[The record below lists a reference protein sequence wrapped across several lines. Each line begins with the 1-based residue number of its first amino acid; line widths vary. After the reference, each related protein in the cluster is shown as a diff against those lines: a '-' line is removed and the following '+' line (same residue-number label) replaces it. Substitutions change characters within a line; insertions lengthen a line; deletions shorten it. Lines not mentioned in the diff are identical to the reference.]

1 MKLRRIRNIFF
12 SLLALILILLASL
25 SALVETETGSRWLVK
40 RVASI
45 VDITLGKTTGNLR
58 TGLDVEFID
67 YAVGEHHYRA
77 EQVSFRW
84 RPAALLYSAVS
95 IQSLHAQNVL
105 IQIPPAAEN
114 NPAAPPFSQWPS
126 LALPVRIRL
135 EKINITNINFVQGD
149 TRLQWKKLSGSVGLG
164 TFHLRYKNLALHH
177 ADYTLHLSG
186 TTNLRFPYATES
198 RLQWQWQAQVQ
209 NTSDVAP
216 LTYMGVTVL
225 TGDLADLQLES
236 QISLPVVLGANAKLQ
251 LVDKKQQLQTTPPMT
266 LLLNWQQQTL
276 PAPWWIPSQAQ
287 PLTSGKLTASGTW
300 KQYSAQLEG
309 DIHLPDAPAL
319 AITAAVN
326 GDLEKIHVGN
336 LFVRELQAALVPDIN
351 NLLSANTSSSA
362 ATPLVQDEVITTNGL
377 QLSGDVRWLPQ
388 LEWQVSADAK
398 RLNLASLIDNWNS
411 DINLAFT
418 TRGSRTEGVWNA
430 ALENLQMSGEL
441 RGVNMQA
448 GGDLFFDG
456 KNIRSD
462 ALNLIVGANQLRV
475 NGSLGES
482 FNLDWNLSA
491 PLLQQ
496 IDESLTGSI
505 VSKGELRGDWK
516 KPRVKMQANA
526 EKFSWKSYGVD
537 LLNLSLA
544 PKIAA
549 PTAAPDIVATEK
561 KSPKKSTPKT
571 GAPVEPVTESQLT
584 SLETMSL
591 SGVVDELLHEN
602 YALTLNAKQ
611 LRIAQ
616 NRFSTIKIDGAGSI
630 NQHLL
635 TAVVKSTT
643 YGHLDFNLAGTFNG
657 AEWQGELTQLATKIK
672 RVPRWWL
679 TSSKPIR
686 VSASTVQLGA
696 QCFTTRSNLTAVVE
710 NAYLLEREQL
720 IGEWLPNQSPIKSPY
735 GWLDQRQGLPS
746 SGIKKYS
753 LPQLCI
759 DGEWA
764 STTGAKFNLLV
775 DSVPLR
781 QFLALFKVEVYFAGV
796 MDGSLHVASKDFSL
810 MNTQLSSNISTRNAE
825 LRYQYSGGTTEL
837 YAWRDFS
844 VRATMEKAQ
853 LNANA
858 SMEWVSYGT
867 LEASTQLDLAQKNIV
882 NGKLLAQ
889 FSDLAPL
896 ETLLPFAN
904 NVKGDF
910 RADLS
915 MGGSFAKPYLLG
927 DVSVRNG
934 TVNLPRLGLDIT
946 NLEMQ
951 INSTQAGNINVVSQL
966 QSGEGR
972 LSLVGDLNQFG
983 TPEWDIQAFVNG
995 TDFEVINLPQL
1006 KATLS
1011 PDIKLTATREAV
1023 RVSGD
1028 AVIPWAR
1035 ANIKRLP
1042 ESATQVSKD
1051 AVIVNE
1057 RFELDEAA
1065 APIEFFTNLKLSLGD
1080 DVRFKGFGLNSQLSG
1095 KVSLLKDAQRQFF
1108 TSGYVSVVDGS
1119 YKAYGQTL
1127 TIDRGRL
1134 VFQGP
1139 YENPGLDIRASR
1151 IIKGTEEIKVGL
1163 EIGGTLQRPIANVY
1177 SIPARSESQAM
1188 MMLLT
1193 GKPASDVTKADASVL
1208 LGAMGG
1214 LGMDSD
1220 GSITSEITQLFR
1232 LDELEL
1238 NSDDGIDQSQ
1248 LFIGKYLTP
1257 KLLVRYVV
1265 GIFDR
1270 AFSLGMEYQLTKHL
1284 RLEAESGESQSVD
1297 IVYKIE
1303 R

>member
-1 MKLRRIRNIFF
+1 MMLRRIRNIFF

-25 SALVETETGSRWLVK
+25 SALVETETGSRWFVK
-40 RVASI
+40 RVASL

-84 RPAALLYSAVS
+84 RPVALLYSAVS

-105 IQIPPAAEN
+105 IQIPAAAEK

-149 TRLQWKKLSGSVGLG
+149 TRLAWKKLSGSIGVG

-177 ADYTLHLSG
+177 ADYTLHLGG
-186 TTNLRFPYATES
+186 TTNLRFPYATEA
-198 RLQWQWQAQVQ
+198 RLQWQWQPQVQ
-209 NTSDVAP
+209 NASDAAP
-216 LTYMGVTVL
+216 LAYMGVTEL
-225 TGDLADLQLES
+225 TGDLAELQLDS
-236 QISLPVVLGANAKLQ
+236 QLSLPVVLGANARLQ

-276 PAPWWIPSQAQ
+276 PASWWIPSQAQ

-300 KQYSAQLEG
+300 KQYSAELEG

-319 AITAAVN
+319 AITAAAK
-326 GDLEKIHVGN
+326 GDLEKIQIGN
-336 LFVRELQAALVPDIN
+336 LFIRELQAALVPDAN
-351 NLLSANTSSSA
+351 DLLSANSSSA
-362 ATPLVQDEVITTNGL
+362 AATTPLTQDEVIATNGL

-388 LEWQVSADAK
+388 LEWQVNADAK

-411 DINLAFT
+411 NIDIAFT
-418 TRGSRTEGVWNA
+418 TRGSRIDGVWNA
-430 ALENLQMSGEL
+430 ALQDLQMSGEL

-448 GGDLFFDG
+448 GGDLLFDG
-456 KNIRSD
+456 KNIHSD
-462 ALNLIVGANQLRV
+462 ALNLIVGSNQLRV
-475 NGSLGES
+475 NGELGES
-482 FNLDWNLSA
+482 FNLDWNLNA

-496 IDESLTGSI
+496 IDESLAGSI

-516 KPRVKMQANA
+516 KPRVQMQAKA
-526 EKFSWKSYGVD
+526 EKFSWMNYGVD
-537 LLNLSLA
+537 QLDISLA
-544 PKIAA
+544 PNIVVAAVAA
-549 PTAAPDIVATEK
+549 PEK
-561 KSPKKSTPKT
+561 KSTKKSTKKV
-571 GAPVEPVTESQLT
+571 VEPAEPVHEPQSPP
-584 SLETMSL
+584 LEKNALGTI
-591 SGVVDELLHEN
+591 VDELLNEN
-602 YALTLNAKQ
+602 YALTFSAKQ
-611 LRIAQ
+611 LRVAK
-616 NRFSTIKIDGAGSI
+616 NRFSTIKIDGTGSI
-630 NQHLL
+630 NKHQLS
-635 TAVVKSTT
+635 AVVKNTT
-643 YGHLDFNLAGTFNG
+643 YGHLDFNLTGSFDG
-657 AEWQGELTQLATKIK
+657 SEWQGKLTQLATKIK

-686 VSASTVQLGA
+686 VNTSSVQLGA

-710 NAYLLEREQL
+710 SAELLEREQL
-720 IGEWLPNQSPIKSPY
+720 IGEWLPNQSPVKSPY
-735 GWLDQRQGLPS
+735 GWLDQRQALPS
-746 SGIKKYS
+746 SGIEKYS
-753 LPQLCI
+753 LPQLCV

-764 STTGAKFNLLV
+764 RATGAKLNVLV

-796 MDGSLHVASKDFSL
+796 MDGSLHVTSKDFSL

-825 LRYQYSGGTTEL
+825 LRYQYSGGITEV

-858 SMEWVSYGT
+858 SMEWVGYGA
-867 LEASTQLDLAQKNIV
+867 LESSTHLDLAQKNIV

-915 MGGSFAKPYLLG
+915 MGGSFTKPYLLG

-951 INSTQAGNINVVSQL
+951 INSTQAGNINLVSQL

-983 TPEWDIQAFVNG
+983 TPDWNLQAYVNG
-995 TDFEVINLPQL
+995 ADFQVVALPQL

-1023 RVSGD
+1023 HVSGD

-1042 ESATQVSKD
+1042 ESATQVSRD

-1057 RFELDEAA
+1057 DFPLGDDAP
-1065 APIEFFTNLKLSLGD
+1065 PIEFFTNLKLSLGD
-1080 DVRFKGFGLNSQLSG
+1080 DVQFKGFGLNSKLSG
-1095 KVSLLKDAQRQFF
+1095 KLSLLKDAQRQFF

-1151 IIKGTEEIKVGL
+1151 IIKGAEEIKVGL
-1163 EIGGTLQRPIANVY
+1163 EIGGTLQRPIAHVY
-1177 SIPARSESQAM
+1177 SIPSRSESQAM

-1238 NSDDGIDQSQ
+1238 NSDEGIDQSQ

-1297 IVYKIE
+1297 LVYKIE